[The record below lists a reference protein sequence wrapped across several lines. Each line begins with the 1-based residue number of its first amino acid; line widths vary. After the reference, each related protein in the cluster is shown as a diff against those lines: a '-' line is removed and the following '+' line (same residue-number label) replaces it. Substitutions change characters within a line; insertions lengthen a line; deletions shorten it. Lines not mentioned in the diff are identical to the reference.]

1 MSLPVECGPHGEG
14 KRSLRQSFQTATH
27 HLLEMRGTEDVHRVG
42 ASATTYDLAPSKS
55 NDRRQ
60 SARGDDHQPRV
71 PKSYKY
77 CGKLHEFKKELC
89 PAYNTRCKKCDKL
102 HHFARM
108 CNSAE
113 NGSYRSSRQECKL
126 VHSDDESD
134 TENIFVIHSNK
145 PQQNKEKL
153 FARLKVGENL
163 VRFQIYCAATV
174 NVISDD

>member
-77 CGKLHEFKKELC
+77 CGKLHELRRNFVQR
-89 PAYNTRCKKCDKL
+89 TIRG
-102 HHFARM
+102 AR
-108 CNSAE
+108 NAT
-113 NGSYRSSRQECKL
+113 NYTILQEC
-126 VHSDDESD
+126 
-134 TENIFVIHSNK
+134 VIA
-145 PQQNKEKL
+145 L
-153 FARLKVGENL
+153 RMAATARLGRSANSCIPTMNRTLRIFLLYTRTNL
-163 VRFQIYCAATV
+163 SKTRKNCLR
-174 NVISDD
+174 D